1 MDFGSSVAGWL
12 RFCHA
17 YGVSSPTPEME
28 PKPKRGMPDR
38 VRNDGRAAIAI
49 TVLAALLIAFL
60 INRLM

>member
-1 MDFGSSVAGWL
+1 
-12 RFCHA
+12 
-17 YGVSSPTPEME
+17 ME
-28 PKPKRGMPDR
+28 PKPKRGVPDR